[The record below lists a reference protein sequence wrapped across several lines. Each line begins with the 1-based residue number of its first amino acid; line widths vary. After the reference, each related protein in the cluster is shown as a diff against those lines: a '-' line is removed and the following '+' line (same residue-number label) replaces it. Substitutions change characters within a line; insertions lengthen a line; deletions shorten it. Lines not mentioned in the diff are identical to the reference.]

1 MHWQVS
7 HRVTRIELDTP
18 DQVTWADGGDSKPS
32 YRKVTKIE
40 VWGGNSHNSYT
51 KLTPELDV
59 QVCHY
64 YLSLHKN
71 KWPRTKTVYSL
82 GIYIARCVVFG
93 SRVEIGTKD
102 WIFFLMAVRNR
113 HRPYTGPTE
122 PSPQHSVRQNVCHSG
137 VNQPRFSSNRS
148 QQVSHGLY
156 FHSTK

>member
-1 MHWQVS
+1 MTFTFYSEIFNEKIGNIFLDFYRNYIANIGTNLGALTQVS
-7 HRVTRIELDTP
+7 HRLTRIELDTP

-71 KWPRTKTVYSL
+71 K
-82 GIYIARCVVFG
+82 
-93 SRVEIGTKD
+93 
-102 WIFFLMAVRNR
+102 
-113 HRPYTGPTE
+113 
-122 PSPQHSVRQNVCHSG
+122 
-137 VNQPRFSSNRS
+137 
-148 QQVSHGLY
+148 
-156 FHSTK
+156 